1 MKIAI
6 GSDHA
11 GFELKEKLII
21 YLKQKGIEVKD
32 FGAYSEERAD
42 YPDFA
47 HPVAK
52 SVESKEVDFGILM
65 CGTGNGINMAA
76 NKHKGIRAALCWK
89 AEIAVLARQHNDAN
103 ILTLPARCISPEEA
117 EKCVDAFITIAFEGG
132 RHTER
137 VSKISNFTA

>member
-11 GFELKEKLII
+11 GFLLKETLKSYLKEKAYTI
-21 YLKQKGIEVKD
+21 VD

-52 SVESKEVDFGILM
+52 SVETKEVDYGLIM

-76 NKHKGIRAALCWK
+76 NKHKGIRAALCWN
-89 AEIAVLARQHNDAN
+89 AEIATLARQHNDAN
-103 ILTLPARCISPEEA
+103 VLTLPARCITEEEA
-117 EKCVDAFITIAFEGG
+117 KKCVDVFFTTAFEGG

-137 VSKISNFTA
+137 VKKISNY